1 MYIMIATLWFWSYP
15 SSMAFCRG
23 RVRCSSLT
31 SAQLFDTPVVTR
43 SRLDLVFPAMLTSK
57 PAKIYRTGQS
67 WAMSRAGF
75 FSIAWPESTAANT
88 CSGAYHWLTD
98 ASNIEPHHNSCAQRS
113 VAVLCC
119 LLFSQWSISR
129 DCSPSRRKGG
139 PLDKHWK
146 RQKNTPQGAHRRLS
160 TDGGGNDCWT

>member
-1 MYIMIATLWFWSYP
+1 LASKGINFRSISKTLNCIPYTIVKVYNYVLYIYMYIMIATLWFWSYP

-23 RVRCSSLT
+23 RIWCNSLT

-43 SRLDLVFPAMLTSK
+43 SRLDLVFPAMLTST
-57 PAKIYRTGQS
+57 PAKIYRTGKS

-75 FSIAWPESTAANT
+75 FSIAWPESIAANT

-119 LLFSQWSISR
+119 LFFAMKHKQRLF
-129 DCSPSRRKGG
+129 
-139 PLDKHWK
+139 
-146 RQKNTPQGAHRRLS
+146 T
-160 TDGGGNDCWT
+160 